1 MNPYHNFTLKPWKV
15 VWQTGET
22 VPFPQHEFFATE
34 DEARARIN
42 RAKAPFR
49 PSPVLWP
56 TDDKDRATQCLDHL
70 RNFIGSVL
78 TLAMEDQEHSL
89 CYDLGEMGSGTV
101 NVVEEIIDEIESV
114 ILPYFED
121 NDPISMGWV
130 NGRTGRP

>member
-15 VWQTGET
+15 VWQTDLACAK
-22 VPFPQHEFFATE
+22 EFFATE
-34 DEARARIN
+34 DEARAAIN
-42 RAKAPFR
+42 GTKAPFR

-70 RNFIGSVL
+70 RDFIGSVL

-89 CYDLGEMGSGTV
+89 CYNLGEMDYGTV
-101 NVVEEIIDEIESV
+101 DVVEEIIDEIESV